1 MSPSGTGTPAPAPD
15 AGRRRRSGPGDRT
28 TPRSELSARPRFTE
42 LSPEVGVLDHEAFDR
57 MLQQDPDLALA
68 LLAEASSATDE
79 QLRAAARALAA
90 MIVLDRANAGTPRRR
105 GIGRLHSV
113 PWSDGGDLDLDASLL
128 AVAESRALRKPLSTT
143 DLTVRQWGRPTLALC
158 LLVDASGSMG
168 GSRLAAAALTAAA
181 CAWRAPGDHAV
192 LAFARQVRVLRSMNS
207 TRTPAE
213 VVDAVLKLR
222 GHGVTAL
229 ANALREAGAELEHS
243 PAARRVVV
251 LLSDCRATDDADPV
265 PAAAALPELLILAPA
280 DDSDAAADLAARA
293 GVRWAPMRGAGD
305 APAAL
310 LGLLEG
316 A

>member
-1 MSPSGTGTPAPAPD
+1 
-15 AGRRRRSGPGDRT
+15 
-28 TPRSELSARPRFTE
+28 
-42 LSPEVGVLDHEAFDR
+42 VGVLDREAFSR
-57 MLQQDPDLALA
+57 ILEQDPDLALA
-68 LLAEASSATDE
+68 LLAEASNATDE

-90 MIVLDRANAGTPRRR
+90 AIVLDRANPGSPRRR
-105 GIGRLHSV
+105 GIGRLRST
-113 PWSDGGDLDLDASLL
+113 PWADGGDLDLDASLL
-128 AVAESRALRKPLSTT
+128 AVAESRALGKPLNAS

-168 GSRLAAAALTAAA
+168 GARLAAAALTAAA

-192 LAFARQVRVLRSMNS
+192 LAFARQVQVLRSMQS
-207 TRTPAE
+207 IRTPSE

-229 ANALREAGAELEHS
+229 ATGLRAAAGELEHS
-243 PAARRVVV
+243 QAARRVVV

-280 DDSDAAADLAARA
+280 DDSDAALDLAARA
-293 GVRWAPMRGAGD
+293 GARWAPMRGAGD

-316 A
+316 